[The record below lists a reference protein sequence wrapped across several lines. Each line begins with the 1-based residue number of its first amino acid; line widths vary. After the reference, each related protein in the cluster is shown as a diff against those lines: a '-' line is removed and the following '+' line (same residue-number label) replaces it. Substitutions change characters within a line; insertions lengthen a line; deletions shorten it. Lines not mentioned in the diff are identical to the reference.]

1 MRGGTH
7 LPTWHR
13 PQAAPRGPA
22 ALTSARARPP
32 RRPVAHAR
40 SALSSQPERRRRLSG
55 GRWRLRAARCP
66 ASCEESRV
74 RRARPAAQRVCS
86 RPDPGSLTAF
96 ASGAYPRTWR
106 GLGQVRPLPLPGPR
120 LEPAPSALYALGPA
134 RAVDPARGSVPAGL
148 GASPCSSSA
157 SPGEAG
163 RRALFQAASGMGE
176 PGLCPLA
183 RRFSSPHRGHEGC
196 VTGVRMALRCQ
207 ITFHPAPKS
216 LTPRE
221 APESGALQN

>member
-1 MRGGTH
+1 M
-7 LPTWHR
+7 
-13 PQAAPRGPA
+13 
-22 ALTSARARPP
+22 
-32 RRPVAHAR
+32 
-40 SALSSQPERRRRLSG
+40 SG

-221 APESGALQN
+221 APECGALQN